1 MPRQVGD
8 LFACWRGLYD
18 TPQRMVIELKSF
30 FFNTLYLWA
39 AALDFPN
46 VFGFLTFLDFFSLFL
61 VKCFCCKVIVYLG
74 CIFYSF

>member
-18 TPQRMVIELKSF
+18 SPQRTVKELKSF

-46 VFGFLTFLDFFSLFL
+46 VFSFRTFLDFFFLSLSSKVFL
-61 VKCFCCKVIVYLG
+61 L
-74 CIFYSF
+74 